1 MVEKT
6 ALAELLAYDVPV
18 VQIAQ
23 AFGVSSQYIQNLL
36 RDDEELRSILQ
47 EKATEVAVREHNS
60 RVNLEVIK
68 HDLLDK
74 IKAQIDM
81 SDGLMES
88 TKALQVIIDIE
99 GKQRALSHGA
109 GLEGPKAGV
118 IDINLNLGDATVS
131 VTRNGNNEI
140 INIAGRD
147 MAPMP
152 ATKVIEAVK
161 ERNANGNGKGSGGT
175 GDERSDE
182 YSASFKVEH
191 EACTDSL

>member
-6 ALAELLAYDVPV
+6 ALAELLAYDIPV

-36 RDDEELRSILQ
+36 RDDEELRSILK

-81 SDGLMES
+81 SDSLMES
-88 TKALQVIIDIE
+88 TKALQLIVDIE
-99 GKQRALSHGA
+99 GKQRAIAHGN
-109 GLEGPKAGV
+109 GQEGPKAGV

-131 VTRNGNNEI
+131 VQRNGNNEI

-152 ATKVIEAVK
+152 ATKVIQAVK
-161 ERNANGNGKGSGGT
+161 ERNSNGNEEPDRT
-175 GDERSDE
+175 GDPAGQCSDDVKASYTRQYE
-182 YSASFKVEH
+182 TSA
-191 EACTDSL
+191 L

>member
-36 RDDEELRSILQ
+36 RDDEELKSILR

-81 SDGLMES
+81 SDSLMES
-88 TKALQVIIDIE
+88 TKTLQIIIDIE
-99 GKQRALSHGA
+99 GKQRAIAHGNS
-109 GLEGPKAGV
+109 LEGPKAGV
-118 IDINLNLGDATVS
+118 IDINLNLGDATIKIQK
-131 VTRNGNNEI
+131 NGNNEI
-140 INIAGRD
+140 IEIAGRN

-161 ERNANGNGKGSGGT
+161 ERKTNGDEEPGGT
-175 GDERSDE
+175 GEQRGDEHT
-182 YSASFKVEH
+182 ASFKVEH